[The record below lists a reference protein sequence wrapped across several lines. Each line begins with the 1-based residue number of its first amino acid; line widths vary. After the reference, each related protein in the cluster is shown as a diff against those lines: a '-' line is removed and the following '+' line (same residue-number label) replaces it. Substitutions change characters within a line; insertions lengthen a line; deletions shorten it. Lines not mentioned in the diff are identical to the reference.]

1 MNVNEVISNR
11 GCQLYGTALG
21 SKNPLHP
28 NDHVNLS
35 QSSNDTFPTA
45 MSMATAQLAGVR
57 LLPELTRLRDALAR
71 KAAEWNGIVKI
82 GRTHLQDA
90 TPLTLGE
97 EFSGYAAI
105 VEDNLARIRGAMQGV
120 YRLVLGGTAVG
131 TGINAPAGF
140 GEAAAAEI
148 ARITE
153 LPFVSAPNKFALQ
166 GSHDD
171 LVQFSGAL
179 KTLAGSL
186 FKIANDIRFLS
197 CGPRC
202 GIAEL
207 RLPENEPG
215 SSIMPG
221 KVNPTQCEAL
231 TMVALQVIA
240 NDAAVTAG
248 GAGGMLQMNVYKP
261 LMIFNLANS
270 LRLLSDAAHNF
281 RVFLIEG
288 MEPERARIAYYV
300 ERSLMLATALTPE
313 IGYDKAAEVAHYA
326 LHHDLTLR
334 EAALQLGFLT
344 GEAFDRLVA

>member
-1 MNVNEVISNR
+1 
-11 GCQLYGTALG
+11 
-21 SKNPLHP
+21 
-28 NDHVNLS
+28 
-35 QSSNDTFPTA
+35 
-45 MSMATAQLAGVR
+45 
-57 LLPELTRLRDALAR
+57 
-71 KAAEWNGIVKI
+71 
-82 GRTHLQDA
+82 
-90 TPLTLGE
+90 
-97 EFSGYAAI
+97 
-105 VEDNLARIRGAMQGV
+105 
-120 YRLVLGGTAVG
+120 
-131 TGINAPAGF
+131 
-140 GEAAAAEI
+140 
-148 ARITE
+148 
-153 LPFVSAPNKFALQ
+153 VSAPNKLAVQ

-171 LVQFSGAL
+171 LVHFGGAL

-231 TMVALQVIA
+231 TMVALQVMA

-248 GAGGMLQMNVYKP
+248 GAGGMLEMNVYKP

-313 IGYDKAAEVAHYA
+313 IGYDKAAQVAHYA

-334 EAALQLGFLT
+334 DAAVQLGFLT